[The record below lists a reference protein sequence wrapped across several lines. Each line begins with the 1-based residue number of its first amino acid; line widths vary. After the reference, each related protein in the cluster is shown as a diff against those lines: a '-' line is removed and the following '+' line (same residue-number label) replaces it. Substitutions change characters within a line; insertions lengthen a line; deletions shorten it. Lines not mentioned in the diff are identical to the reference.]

1 MVPIKDTTKE
11 KTVVPMK
18 DIGIKFKDACH
29 LAARPLYVCAS
40 ETIPAGSVPITSID
54 RCLAKAMFKVATSPT
69 LPPVYL
75 DASQAAKGCPGGMQW
90 TGFCDAN
97 PMIKYFVSTG
107 HKDFRNGMAE
117 YLRATPDIA
126 ETTARGAGKFAVPG
140 KYISMIP
147 SGMLPEDPGKVLAVT
162 CFGTAE
168 QIRNLAS
175 LVHFSSID
183 VFQNVV
189 MATGPACSTM
199 VSYPAGLADKAPKHA
214 AFIGPADPTGNAWF
228 PPDSMALGIPI
239 SLAMQM
245 ASDIDASFL
254 VKRPQVAFPEHRLKL

>member
-1 MVPIKDTTKE
+1 MI
-11 KTVVPMK
+11 PMK
-18 DIGIKFKDACH
+18 DIGAKFKDACH

-40 ETIPAGSVPITSID
+40 DAIPTSSVPITSID
-54 RCLAKAMFKVATSPT
+54 RCLAKAMFKVATTPT

-75 DASQAAKGCPGGMQW
+75 DAGQAEKGCPGGMQW
-90 TGFCDAN
+90 TGFCEAN

-107 HKDFRNGMAE
+107 HKEFRNGMAE

-126 ETTARGAGKFAVPG
+126 EASARASGKFSVPG
-140 KYISMIP
+140 KYLSMIP
-147 SGMLPEDPGKVLAVT
+147 CGMLPEDPGNVLALT

-168 QIRNLAS
+168 QVRNLAA

-189 MATGPACSTM
+189 MATGPACSTIL
-199 VSYPAGLADKAPKHA
+199 SYPAGLADKAPKRA

-228 PPDSMALGIPI
+228 PPEYMALGIPI

-245 ASDIDASFL
+245 AGDIDASFL
-254 VKRPQVAFPEHRLKL
+254 VKRSKVAFPDNRLRLV